1 MFVTYGG
8 CWNCQQFQNL
18 FQISFL
24 WASSMKTKLTGG
36 IPLLPKS
43 YIPAYGYRKEWLIGN
58 HLIQYEWDE
67 LFTYTACFL
76 GSKQIYHRFPHQ
88 FPRRGCV
95 YSSWWY
101 HPWTGPGFSNNHAHQ
116 PWSGCQRWG
125 NSGAASPRT
134 GWTVDWPS
142 IYCSNVETSTLLLA
156 CWSQDVLWL
165 DLSPSNYHEH
175 IPNMGLGIWKGCVC
189 LQHHEAPNII
199 QRYSKFCTPQTNI
212 LQKGTW
218 VEMIETIW
226 VDHLL

>member
-1 MFVTYGG
+1 M
-8 CWNCQQFQNL
+8 NCL
-18 FQISFL
+18 HILHVS
-24 WASSMKTKLTGG
+24 WAVNKSIIESPTSS
-36 IPLLPKS
+36 
-43 YIPAYGYRKEWLIGN
+43 
-58 HLIQYEWDE
+58 
-67 LFTYTACFL
+67 L
-76 GSKQIYHRFPHQ
+76 GQ
-88 FPRRGCV
+88 GCV
-95 YSSWWY
+95 YSSWWF